1 MSAAFY
7 VRDGDQLCATEYTRG
22 PWSSTTQHGG
32 PPSALLVRAIE
43 QHTDDVDDHVIA
55 RLTFDFMRPVVL
67 GRFTVEVEPQRAG
80 KRVSRVV
87 ARLVHDGV
95 CVLQA
100 TALRVRK
107 VDVVLPSPRC
117 PRHTAP
123 RGPAGLEPWAFPF
136 FRDSPSYQNA
146 VELRISR
153 GVWGKGAATAWMRLT
168 ASLVEG
174 EPTSP
179 LQALV
184 SLADATNGV
193 CPVLDTRGFTFVNAD
208 LTLHLDRAP
217 TGEWFALDARS
228 TADGTGVGLT
238 QSELFDRDGEI
249 GRVLGS
255 LVIDHRD
262 EGGAAPVR
270 RPTMHG

>member
-7 VRDGDQLCATEYTRG
+7 VRDGDHLCATEYTRG
-22 PWSSTTQHGG
+22 PWHSTLQHGG

-43 QHTDDVDDHVIA
+43 QSDDLAEQYVIA
-55 RLTFDFMRPVVL
+55 RLTFDFLRPVAL
-67 GRFTVEVEPQRAG
+67 GRFTVDVEPQRSG
-80 KRVSRVV
+80 KRVGRVV
-87 ARLVHDGV
+87 ARLLLEGV
-95 CVLQA
+95 EVLRA
-100 TALRVRK
+100 SALRIKK
-107 VDVVLPSPRC
+107 VDVALPSPRC
-117 PRHTAP
+117 PRHAAP

-136 FRDSPSYQNA
+136 FRDAVSYQNA

-153 GVWGKGAATAWMRLT
+153 GVWGKGATTAWMRLR
-168 ASLVEG
+168 AALVEG

-193 CPVLDTRGFTFVNAD
+193 CPVLDTRAYTFVNAD

-217 TGEWFALDARS
+217 VGEWFALDARS
-228 TADGTGVGLT
+228 TADATGVGLT
-238 QSELFDRDGEI
+238 QSEMFDEHGEI

-255 LVIDHRD
+255 LVIDQRND
-262 EGGAAPVR
+262 AGAPPGG
-270 RPTMHG
+270 RPTMPR

>member
-7 VRDGDQLCATEYTRG
+7 VRDGDHFCATEYTRG
-22 PWSSTTQHGG
+22 PWSRTMQHGG

-43 QHTDDVDDHVIA
+43 QHAEASDLVIA
-55 RLTFDFMRPVVL
+55 RLGFDFLRPVPI

-80 KRVSRVV
+80 KRVARVL
-87 ARLVHDGV
+87 ARLVHEGT
-95 CVLQA
+95 CVLQVSA
-100 TALRVRK
+100 LQIKRTAIA
-107 VDVVLPSPRC
+107 LPSPRC

-123 RGPAGLEPWAFPF
+123 RGPAGLEPFTFPF
-136 FRDSPSYQNA
+136 FRDTPSYQSA
-146 VELRISR
+146 VELRIAR
-153 GVWGKGAATAWMRLT
+153 GVWGKGAATAWMRL
-168 ASLVEG
+168 AAALVDG
-174 EPTSP
+174 EATSP

-193 CPVLDTRGFTFVNAD
+193 CPVLDTRAFTFVNAD
-208 LTLHLDRAP
+208 LTLHLDRVP
-217 TGEWFALDARS
+217 VGEWFALDARS
-228 TADGTGVGLT
+228 TADAMGVGLT

-262 EGGAAPVR
+262 EAGAIPPA
-270 RPTMHG
+270 RPTMER